1 MAHINLDTLF
11 LYSDHFFPGF
21 LTTAKR
27 RTMNQILSTGRPRLW
42 VFATIAAGIVLICS
56 LLFWHY
62 DVRRRPPASLD
73 FLADGADA
81 MQEFDF
87 ERAYRSFHQ
96 VVDSESAGSPRWQ
109 NAVFASAVACQ
120 AITPETRSNMDDAIA
135 LYHLLLST
143 SPDSQFAPTAIL
155 NLGRIAELGEMFG
168 DAPDFTAARGD
179 YQQVIQRWPNDS
191 IAGEATLRLAAT
203 YIQTYQPDQV
213 RTGLAMLESWLK
225 SHPADP
231 LAPVIWQY
239 MGDTNFLALQ
249 DYSDSLNCYLKA
261 DALGLVD
268 PTKAGPIYW
277 RMAVLADRYVHNRSV
292 AIAYYRKL
300 IVTAP
305 WDGKAY
311 EAAQALRHLG
321 ISQPPSSPVASSSVS
336 IHPEIQ

>member
-1 MAHINLDTLF
+1 
-11 LYSDHFFPGF
+11 
-21 LTTAKR
+21 
-27 RTMNQILSTGRPRLW
+27 MNPIPSTGRPRLW
-42 VFATIAAGIVLICS
+42 VFATIAAGFVLIFF
-56 LLFWHY
+56 LLLWHY
-62 DVRRRPPASLD
+62 DLRRRPAASVD
-73 FLADGADA
+73 FIADGTIA

-96 VVDSESAGSPRWQ
+96 AVEAEPAGSPRWQ

-179 YQQVIQRWPNDS
+179 YQQVIQRWPNAPV
-191 IAGEATLRLAAT
+191 AGEATLRLAAT
-203 YIQTYQPDQV
+203 NIQTYQPDQV
-213 RTGLAMLESWLK
+213 RTGLAMLTSWLK
-225 SHPADP
+225 SHSADP

-249 DYSDSLNCYLKA
+249 DYSDSLDCYLKA
-261 DALGLVD
+261 DAIGLVD
-268 PTKAGPIYW
+268 STKAGPIYW
-277 RMAVLADRYVHNRSV
+277 RMAVLADRYVHNRPV

-300 IVTAP
+300 IITAP

-311 EAAQALRHLG
+311 EAEQALRHLG
-321 ISQPPSSPVASSSVS
+321 VSQPPSSPVAASSSS
-336 IHPEIQ
+336 TLPEIQ